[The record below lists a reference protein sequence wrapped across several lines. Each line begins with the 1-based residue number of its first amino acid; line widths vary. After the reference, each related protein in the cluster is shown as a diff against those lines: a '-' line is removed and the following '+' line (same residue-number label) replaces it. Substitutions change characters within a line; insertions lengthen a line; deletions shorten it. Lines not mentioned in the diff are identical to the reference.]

1 MKLITEL
8 NESVEYITEDIG
20 NGRKRWFIEGVY
32 LQAGIK
38 NRNGRFYPPDIMERE
53 ALRYIKEKVNN
64 KCAYGELGHP
74 DGPQLN
80 MERISHH
87 IVSLTKDGHNW
98 NGKSCL
104 IDEGYGKIARGIL
117 ESGGRLGVSSR
128 GMGNLKEDT
137 KTNAMMVQ
145 PDFHLAVGA
154 DIVGDPSAPSA
165 WVNGIMEGV
174 EWVKQ
179 ENGAYT
185 QEKIREIQDQ
195 IHATPKALLE
205 ETKQKIFEDFLKNLN
220 ETQMV
225 DALVKYGK
233 VSPQA
238 AQDAIRKAKIKTR
251 LAHPGTQHDDRYVW
265 SAAREILGIGGR

>member
-8 NESVEYITEDIG
+8 NESVEYITEEIG
-20 NGRKRWFIEGVY
+20 GHKNWFIEGVY

-38 NRNGRFYPPDIMERE
+38 NRNGRFYPPEIMERE
-53 ALRYIKEKVNN
+53 ATRYIKEKVNN

-87 IVSLTKDGHNW
+87 IVSLRKDGHNW
-98 NGKSCL
+98 IGKARL

-137 KTNAMMVQ
+137 KINAMVVQ

-174 EWVKQ
+174 EWVRT
-179 ENGAYT
+179 ESGAYT
-185 QEKIREIQDQ
+185 QMRIQEIKDEV
-195 IHATPKALLE
+195 HATPAALLE
-205 ETKQKIFEDFLKNLN
+205 ETKVRIFEDFLRSLN

-225 DALVKYGK
+225 DMLVKIGK
-233 VSPQA
+233 VSPETA
-238 AQDAIRKAKIKTR
+238 RDAVRKAKIKTR
-251 LAHPGTQHDDRYVW
+251 LANPGTQYDDRYVW
-265 SAAREILGIGGR
+265 KAAREILGIGGR